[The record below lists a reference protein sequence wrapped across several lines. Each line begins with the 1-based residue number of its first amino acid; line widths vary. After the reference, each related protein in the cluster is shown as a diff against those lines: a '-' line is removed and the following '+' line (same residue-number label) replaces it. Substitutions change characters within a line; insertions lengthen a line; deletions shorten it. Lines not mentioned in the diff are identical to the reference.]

1 MQVTI
6 TQEHKYESSRD
17 TYSRISAE
25 ASVSY
30 GGLFY
35 SGSASGGF
43 EKESG
48 NSELTTKG
56 SNLVISFKVRKV
68 LIHRPWLEP
77 TILQYPTLGIKG
89 LKSGSWSSG
98 ELNAASNKGQFPLL
112 PTAFICAKDVT
123 ISASSYSESAE
134 KAFSDESSHA
144 SVKVR
149 KNCTTMHSY
158 MHTSA

>member
-6 TQEHKYESSRD
+6 TQEHKYESSHD
-17 TYSRISAE
+17 TYSSVSAE
-25 ASVSY
+25 ASASY

-43 EKESG
+43 EKKSG
-48 NSELTTKG
+48 NSELTNKG
-56 SNLVISFKVRKV
+56 SNLEIKFMVRKV

-89 LKSGSWSSG
+89 LQPGSWSSG

-112 PTAFICAKDVT
+112 PTAFICAKDITV
-123 ISASSYSESAE
+123 SASSYSETAE
-134 KAFSDESSHA
+134 KSFSDESSHA

-149 KNCTTMHSY
+149 KN
-158 MHTSA
+158 

>member
-6 TQEHKYESSRD
+6 TQERKYESSHD
-17 TYSRISAE
+17 TYSSVSAE
-25 ASVSY
+25 ASASY

-43 EKESG
+43 EKKSG
-48 NSELTTKG
+48 NSELTNKG
-56 SNLVISFKVRKV
+56 SNLEIKFMVRKV

-77 TILQYPTLGIKG
+77 TILQYPTLGIKD
-89 LKSGSWSSG
+89 LQPGSWSSG

-112 PTAFICAKDVT
+112 PTAFICAKDITV
-123 ISASSYSESAE
+123 SASSYSETAE
-134 KAFSDESSHA
+134 KSFSDESSHA

-149 KNCTTMHSY
+149 KN
-158 MHTSA
+158 